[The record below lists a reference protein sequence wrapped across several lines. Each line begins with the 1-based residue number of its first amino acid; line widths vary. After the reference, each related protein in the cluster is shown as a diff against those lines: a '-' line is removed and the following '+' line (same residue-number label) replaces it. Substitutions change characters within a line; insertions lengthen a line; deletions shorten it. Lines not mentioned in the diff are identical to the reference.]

1 MFCRHVAA
9 CTWSLP
15 ISACAAASTRSS
27 LSVNGNRESCNAAY
41 MKNDKIRFLP
51 KPVVAADVGI
61 SDEAIGDEQSGDDR
75 LSRDAVRSHLRGR
88 AYAGTDGV

>member
-1 MFCRHVAA
+1 
-9 CTWSLP
+9 
-15 ISACAAASTRSS
+15 
-27 LSVNGNRESCNAAY
+27 